1 MKRLI
6 RYELS
11 KLCFRRAVLL
21 TILVFSMLN
30 LSKIRNVYQSYSYLA
45 NGTGEQS
52 WNTVYWQLY
61 PQLSGIITGDKI
73 ERLMKRYRPL
83 EEATADLTA
92 STALDNPDTMTG
104 NLYSDRNL
112 LDKYYVRPMKYFY
125 NYKKTAAQIAERA
138 KSNSIQFQSIGNQF
152 EGRKN
157 AVIYHRFA
165 QREIPAF
172 GYTEMYNYLVNYDFS
187 TVLMILLCLY
197 AVTTVFVREKE
208 TQMNLLLLTSPGGGY
223 MTCAAKLIAVSVFSV
238 GIAIWFSLLDFIGF
252 CLAFH
257 TGEGGDL
264 PIYAINNFANSP
276 LNITLFQYVLLSA
289 AVRALGMWSFCMGM
303 LAFSMKWKTALF
315 PFAINL
321 SVLLALIFQGA
332 SSQFY
337 SNIWEKIWNPYV
349 LLVNRTLFANTEFIN
364 CLGYPVLGY
373 QAALILSV
381 LAGFLL
387 GGIILRC
394 YTRNQ
399 HHVPGGFGC
408 EIRSL

>member
-21 TILVFSMLN
+21 TLLVFSILN
-30 LSKIRNVYQSYSYLA
+30 LFKIQNIYQSYSYLT

-73 ERLMKRYRPL
+73 ETLMERYRPL

-92 STALDNPDTMTG
+92 STAIDNPDTMTG
-104 NLYSDRNL
+104 NLYSDYNL

-125 NYKKTAAQIAERA
+125 NYKEMATQIAERGRN
-138 KSNSIQFQSIGNQF
+138 NSTQFQAMGNQF
-152 EGRKN
+152 EASKN
-157 AVIYHRFA
+157 AVIYHTFA
-165 QREIPAF
+165 QREISAF

-197 AVTTVFVREKE
+197 AVTTVFVKEKE
-208 TQMNLLLLTSPGGGY
+208 TQMNLLLLTSSGGGY
-223 MTCAAKLIAVSVFSV
+223 MTCAAKLISVSVFSV

-257 TGEGGDL
+257 TVEGGNL

-276 LNITLFQYVLLSA
+276 LNMTLFQYILLSA
-289 AVRALGMWSFCMGM
+289 AVKALGMWTLCMGI

-321 SVLLALIFQGA
+321 SVVLALIFQGV
-332 SSQFY
+332 SCQFY
-337 SNIWEKIWNPYV
+337 SNTWEKVWNPYV

-373 QAALILSV
+373 QASIIISV
-381 LAGFLL
+381 LIGLL
-387 GGIILRC
+387 FAGIILRC
-394 YTRNQ
+394 YARNQ
-399 HHVPGGFGC
+399 HHSPGGFRY
-408 EIRSL
+408 EKLSL